1 MQWFA
6 KEFGS
11 GALGKDAISPSAFVP
26 ANYTATPV
34 HLDRLLRRV
43 AVLMGVASGRIKL
56 ELFDSALEAQA
67 ATRPGR
73 SRTVGHYREVK
84 GRAVVAL
91 DLAEAADP
99 AYMTA
104 IIAHE
109 LSHVLL
115 LGDRRISPQ
124 RADHERLTDL
134 LTVFSGF
141 GIFTANAS
149 LRYST
154 ASRGWMVKAGGGLD
168 ERMLNAAR
176 NDGYSRLGYLTER
189 EFGYALACYC
199 QMRGETKPDWARELD
214 PGPRNYLDKGLAYL
228 ARFGERALPI
238 QRLLET
244 TFTHGSSSIRVVFTP
259 AYQNPVTAILAAVDK
274 AGRREDSRVR

>member
-1 MQWFA
+1 MESFA

-34 HLDRLLRRV
+34 HLDRLLCRV

-56 ELFDSALEAQA
+56 ELFDSAIEAKA

-124 RADHERLTDL
+124 RPDHERLTDL

-228 ARFGERALPI
+228 ALFGERALPI
-238 QRLLET
+238 QRLLDT
-244 TFTHGSSSIRVVFTP
+244 TFTHGSSSFRVVFTP

-274 AGRREDSRVR
+274 AGRREDSRVL